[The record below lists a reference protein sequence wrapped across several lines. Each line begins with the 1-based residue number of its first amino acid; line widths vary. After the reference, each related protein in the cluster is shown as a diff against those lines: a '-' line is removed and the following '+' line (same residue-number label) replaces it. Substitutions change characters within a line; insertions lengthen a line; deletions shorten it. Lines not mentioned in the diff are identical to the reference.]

1 MLAAGADAGAGG
13 GAGGAD
19 HGRDGGACHGGRG
32 CPRLPGGA
40 GTVAAAALCRARPV
54 SRPWHVPGPGG
65 DAASTSL
72 RLESR
77 IHVFALCVPF
87 PSSLEAEI
95 AYRSLTPDAEPHR
108 GAVEKQLTV
117 SCSVVAVRWRGE
129 DPRLLR
135 ISIISFLDQLS
146 LVMQTMRRFGPPVS
160 R

>member
-1 MLAAGADAGAGG
+1 MLAAGADAGAGAG
-13 GAGGAD
+13 PRGA
-19 HGRDGGACHGGRG
+19 HPGRDGRDCRGGRG
-32 CPRLPGGA
+32 WLRLPGGEGA
-40 GTVAAAALCRARPV
+40 MAAAAFSGDRPI
-54 SRPWHVPGPGG
+54 SRPRHVPGPGG
-65 DAASTSL
+65 DAASTTL
-72 RLESR
+72 RPESR

-87 PSSLEAEI
+87 PSRLEAEI
-95 AYRSLTPDAEPHR
+95 AYRSLTPDAELHR

>member
-19 HGRDGGACHGGRG
+19 HGRDGLACHGGRG

-40 GTVAAAALCRARPV
+40 GTVAAAAFCRARPV
-54 SRPWHVPGPGG
+54 SRPC
-65 DAASTSL
+65 
-72 RLESR
+72 
-77 IHVFALCVPF
+77 ALCVPF

-117 SCSVVAVRWRGE
+117 SCSVVAGRWRGE